1 MKKFVTAAAAGVL
14 GLCLTA
20 NSAFAIKPFFDA
32 FTAKYPNVTGA
43 ATAKCNTCHEGT
55 DKKMRNAYGKALDV
69 LLDKA
74 TDAKDTAKINA
85 ALDKVAADNAKFG
98 DNLKAGKLP
107 TE

>member
-1 MKKFVTAAAAGVL
+1 MKKFVTAAAVVL
-14 GLCLTA
+14 GLSLTA
-20 NSAFAIKPFFDA
+20 NSAFAIKPFLDA
-32 FTAKYPNVTGA
+32 FVAKYPNVSGA
-43 ATAKCNTCHEGT
+43 ATAKCNVCHEGS
-55 DKKMRNAYGKALDV
+55 DKKNRNDYGKALDA

-74 TDAKDTAKINA
+74 TDAKDTAKING

>member
-1 MKKFVTAAAAGVL
+1 MKKFVTAAVAGL

-55 DKKMRNAYGKALDV
+55 DKKMRNAYGKALDA

-74 TDAKDTAKINA
+74 TDAKDTAKINS
-85 ALDKVAADNAKFG
+85 ALEKVAADNAKFG